1 MEFRTKL
8 TEYTQMTLKELEKEH
23 LKENQ
28 ILLDMINDGSYSQK
42 QIQIQKSL
50 VDYIYKKIYI
60 KKVEFLRSSFYLILF
75 IFNYYFIV

>member
-28 ILLDMINDGSYSQK
+28 ILLDMINDGRYSQK

-50 VDYIYKKIYI
+50 VDYIYKKIRTKHQI
-60 KKVEFLRSSFYLILF
+60 INDSIGH
-75 IFNYYFIV
+75 